1 MTTEPVLPKPNNR
14 ILVVSGGGSRGAWGA
29 GFAYYLSQ
37 QYGNYHIAYG
47 TSTGSLMIP
56 FVITNKF
63 EDLRQAYTSVTQ
75 KDIFDTNPFH
85 NNGELKIFNLLW
97 RIIRGK
103 PSLGETNNL
112 RKLIERFLTDDLY
125 ATIRRQENNLQFGVT
140 VVNLR
145 TAKRAVKSSTAI
157 DTAAEMRDWMWASA
171 NQPLFMTYY
180 PGKNNGFYVDGG
192 VYDTIPILPALQYAA
207 EHEGANTIDVIIN
220 QPKNPIVDGNFQPTT
235 ILKGLSR
242 VVDLWKT
249 EVASDDVLIGLLAAG
264 VDIEVFSL
272 KTITINLYYFPV
284 ELYPDHVYDLQFDKG
299 KMQQLWEE
307 GMKGNA
313 QTEIHGQTRQIQ
325 VDREKVK
332 ELMSRMKDSY
342 ET

>member
-1 MTTEPVLPKPNNR
+1 MATEPVLPKANNR

-29 GFAYYLSQ
+29 GFAYFLSQ
-37 QYGNYHIAYG
+37 QFGTYRIAYG

-75 KDIFDTNPFH
+75 KEIFDTNPFTRS
-85 NNGELKIFNLLW
+85 GELKIINLLW
-97 RIIRGK
+97 RIICGK
-103 PSLGETNNL
+103 STLGETNNL
-112 RKLIERFLTDDLY
+112 RKLIERFLTDALY
-125 ATIRRQENNLQFGVT
+125 ATIRHKDNNLQFGVT

-145 TAKRAVKSSTAI
+145 TAKRAIKSSTDI
-157 DTAAEMRDWMWASA
+157 ETAAEMRDWMWASA

-207 EHEGANTIDVIIN
+207 EHEEVNTIDVIIN
-220 QPKNPIVDGNFQPTT
+220 QPKNPIVDDNFQPTT

-242 VVDLWKT
+242 IVDLWKT
-249 EVASDDVLIGLLAAG
+249 EVASDDVLIGLLAAD
-264 VDIEVFSL
+264 VAIEAFSP

-284 ELYPDHVYDLQFDKG
+284 ALYPDHAYDLQFDKG

-307 GMKGNA
+307 GVKGNA
-313 QTEIHGQTRQIQ
+313 QTEVHGQTKQIH
-325 VDREKVK
+325 VNREKVK
-332 ELMSRMKDSY
+332 ELMNRMKDSY
-342 ET
+342 EA